1 MLIPTHTTDATTI
14 TACHEGIGDLLCRTI
29 LREGD
34 SGVGIRF
41 VHDDVLEPGASIGE
55 HEHTD
60 DEELYLVVSGHGT
73 MIMDG
78 VPTPIGPGDASLV
91 KRGHTHGLING
102 PDEPMRLIVVC
113 VAPE

>member
-1 MLIPTHTTDATTI
+1 MLIPAHTTHQTTI
-14 TACHEGIGDLLCRTI
+14 ANCHDGLGELLCRTV
-29 LREGD
+29 LNEGD
-34 SGVGIRF
+34 SDVGIRF
-41 VHDDVLEPGASIGE
+41 VHDDVMPPGASIGE

-78 VPTPIGPGDASLV
+78 VPTPMGPGDASLV
-91 KRGHTHGLING
+91 KRGHTHALING

-113 VAPE
+113 VKPA